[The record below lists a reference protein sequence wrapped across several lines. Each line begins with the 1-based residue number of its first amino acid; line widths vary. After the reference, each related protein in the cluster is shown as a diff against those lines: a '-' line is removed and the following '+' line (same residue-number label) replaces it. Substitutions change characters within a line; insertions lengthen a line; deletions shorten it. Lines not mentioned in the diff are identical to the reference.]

1 MPQVVDRFTVSLDT
15 ELLAAFDRH
24 ISARG
29 YETRSEAVRDLI
41 RDTLLATQTGG
52 GKGRTCAFLTV
63 VCDHRTGEGMRRLR
77 KCLTDDSEFVRGVLQ
92 LPIDEHRDGMAIG
105 LRGTGEQVQM
115 IADRISAIR
124 GVSYGH
130 LSALPDDD
138 RDE

>member
-29 YETRSEAVRDLI
+29 YENRSEAVRDLI
-41 RDTLLATQTGG
+41 REMLLATQATD
-52 GKGRTCAFLTV
+52 GKDRTCAFLTV

-105 LRGTGEQVQM
+105 LRGTGQQVQV
-115 IADRISAIR
+115 IADRISSIR

-130 LSALPDDD
+130 FSALPNDG
-138 RDE
+138 RNG